1 MAPYLIAFALPYH
14 LLPGS
19 RTKCGV
25 WSALSYGLFT
35 ALFTAV
41 TNSEPGLLWPI
52 LLGLGAVLCKDRVGE
67 KQGMLLLPVLALSLA
82 GLLGATHGYYES
94 ALLWL
99 LGKLGNNNAVAG
111 TVFGVVNTLLRPLSA
126 AFEQSVYLHS
136 AGGAVWLD
144 GQILTGAKTIFAAKP
159 DSLATALFLSG
170 KGLQL
175 FLLPGFACTLADCGK
190 ARSKAALALFTVGCV
205 LMRSNGTFYLVFGAG
220 KSVFAL
226 AFAGLTG
233 GCYLVSGL
241 LGLHWDFCRMGE
253 SWSFSCTTA
262 AAHCRILWE

>member
-41 TNSEPGLLWPI
+41 TNSDPGLVWPI
-52 LLGLGAVLCKDRVGE
+52 LLGLGAVLCKERV
-67 KQGMLLLPVLALSLA
+67 PVLALSLA

-99 LGKLGNNNAVAG
+99 LRKLGNNNAVAG
-111 TVFGVVNTLLRPLSA
+111 TMFGVLNTLLRPLSA
-126 AFEQSVYLHS
+126 AFEQPVYLHS

-159 DSLATALFLSG
+159 DRLAIRNFLPCFWRW
-170 KGLQL
+170 KVR
-175 FLLPGFACTLADCGK
+175 FCCWPLPDSPADAIWCLCCWV
-190 ARSKAALALFTVGCV
+190 S
-205 LMRSNGTFYLVFGAG
+205 
-220 KSVFAL
+220 
-226 AFAGLTG
+226 TG
-233 GCYLVSGL
+233 
-241 LGLHWDFCRMGE
+241 DFCRMGE

-262 AAHCRILWE
+262 AAHCRILWV

>member
-1 MAPYLIAFALPYH
+1 MAPYFIAFALPYH
-14 LLPGS
+14 LLPGN

-41 TNSEPGLLWPI
+41 TNSDPGLLWPI

-82 GLLGATHGYYES
+82 GLLGATHDYYES

-99 LGKLGNNNAVAG
+99 LRKLGNNNALAG
-111 TVFGVVNTLLRPLSA
+111 TMFGVLNTLLRPLSV
-126 AFEQSVYLHS
+126 AFEQPVYLHS

-159 DSLATALFLSG
+159 DRLATALFLS
-170 KGLQL
+170 LSL
-175 FLLPGFACTLADCGK
+175 I
-190 ARSKAALALFTVGCV
+190 
-205 LMRSNGTFYLVFGAG
+205 
-220 KSVFAL
+220 
-226 AFAGLTG
+226 
-233 GCYLVSGL
+233 
-241 LGLHWDFCRMGE
+241 H
-253 SWSFSCTTA
+253 
-262 AAHCRILWE
+262 I